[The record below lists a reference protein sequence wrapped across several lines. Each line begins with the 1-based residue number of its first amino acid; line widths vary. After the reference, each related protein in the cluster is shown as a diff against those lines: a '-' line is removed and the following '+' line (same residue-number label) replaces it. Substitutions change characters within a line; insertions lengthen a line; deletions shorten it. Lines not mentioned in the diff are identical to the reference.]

1 LVEDEENGQHLVI
14 TAEGEL
20 RFVNEGRRLSLS
32 SRALSDSRIVRVSD
46 TRLIA
51 LGNPSNEYGHGILG
65 DRIEPKGLI
74 LIETG
79 AGRRPFVFQRSLRT
93 EGVMETLIPLAADV
107 EPGGSLELVVPVST
121 SAGGT
126 RIVVADVTGSVL
138 AEGPNIGQPFRW
150 RHPLAVGPLG
160 PEGQTEIVV
169 TKTPHIGGSLE
180 YYRLSGE
187 SLELVHSRRGY
198 STHRSGARN
207 LDMALAG
214 DFTGDGR
221 ADMLVPT
228 QGMESLAV
236 VSRTGTGSQEA
247 ARIRLPAPVSSN
259 LFAARTE
266 AGRIVVAVGLE
277 SGDVLIWR

>member
-1 LVEDEENGQHLVI
+1 VI

-150 RHPLAVGPLG
+150 RHPLEVGPLG